1 MWLGMVR
8 CSSVE
13 CYSSGKFKNFKS
25 FENRD
30 LAHRRPRLDH
40 GSIRRDAAPL
50 LGSAGSAVRREQQ

>member
-1 MWLGMVR
+1 MVR

-30 LAHRRPRLDH
+30 LAHRRPRLDQTE
-40 GSIRRDAAPL
+40 A
-50 LGSAGSAVRREQQ
+50 SAVTPLPCSAQLAVQ

>member
-1 MWLGMVR
+1 MVR

-30 LAHRRPRLDH
+30 LAHRRPRLGPD

-50 LGSAGSAVRREQQ
+50 LGSAGGAVRRELQ